1 MRRYYIVSGILL
13 ILPIIDFALAAPVLV
28 QENRQAGVD
37 VVHISEDAITILGK
51 RGNELDE
58 VWLKYLNHFEN
69 HFAKLE
75 EPSAARP
82 SSSSPPSG
90 PDRAW
95 TDFERPLPSIP
106 AAPSPVSSPDRALP
120 NAGSSTESGHELIKW
135 DDSPGPS
142 SPASST
148 MSDADFELVGAHA
161 PPNPWPSTEFDHEV
175 TGVHTPLSSPVFPTW
190 FLTDHGF
197 MGPHAPQPNLGPD
210 SDHRLVVEE
219 PPSRPASPTEFDAD
233 HGYQEVHPPP
243 PSPGSASSTNSGR
256 RSMGAESQLENL
268 QAVSDALKGNAK
280 ESRRIS
286 GTARDVLNAAQRE
299 LQPERSLNPGE

>member
-13 ILPIIDFALAAPVLV
+13 ILPIIDFALAVPVLV

-37 VVHISEDAITILGK
+37 VVHILEDAVPMLGK
-51 RGNELDE
+51 RGDDLDE
-58 VWLKYLNHFEN
+58 LFLLYED
-69 HFAKLE
+69 HFAQPE
-75 EPSAARP
+75 ESSAARP

-90 PDRAW
+90 SDPGW
-95 TDFERPLPSIP
+95 TDLKQPLPS
-106 AAPSPVSSPDRALP
+106 APDGWSPVSSPDHAPP
-120 NAGSSTESGHELIKW
+120 NPGPSTESGHELIKW
-135 DDSPGPS
+135 DASPGPS
-142 SPASST
+142 SLASST

-161 PPNPWPSTEFDHEV
+161 PPNPGPSTEFDHEV
-175 TGVHTPLSSPVFPTW
+175 TGVHTPLSNLVFPTW

-233 HGYQEVHPPP
+233 HGYQEVHPPS

-256 RSMGAESQLENL
+256 RSMGTESQLENV
-268 QAVSDALKGNAK
+268 QAVSDGLKGNAK

-286 GTARDVLNAAQRE
+286 GTARDVLDAAQRE
-299 LQPERSLNPGE
+299 LQRERSLNPEE